1 MSSNDI
7 APTPTTNGSPSS
19 PVVARKPRRSFAA
32 LTRGTSIGGRY
43 IVLDE
48 LGRGG
53 MAIVYRA
60 YDPELDRLLALKL
73 ILHRDEEAQASER
86 LLREAQ
92 ALAQLSHP
100 NVVAVYDVG
109 VFGSS
114 VFMAMELV
122 EGPTLRS
129 WLRQK
134 PRSTGEIIDH
144 FLAAGEGLAAAHRAR
159 IVHRDFK
166 PSNVL
171 LSEGGRVRVAD
182 FGLARSVPSDGAA
195 CSDSTPRRTPPSV
208 KRRDAEKSPDDEGP
222 LADITVPE
230 AGARP
235 ARAGA
240 VAPEPD
246 LLDEEPTALLGRG
259 RVPKAAAREESPR
272 NRASAS
278 PASAELDRSAQLTEA
293 GAILG
298 TPEYMSPEQNRGGPA
313 DELSDQYSFS
323 VSLFEAL
330 FGRRPLDGEDAG
342 AAARQ
347 SSVRA
352 SVPRRVR
359 AVLTRGLSTKRED
372 RFPSMEALL
381 GELRATRSRRSPWW
395 PIALAVAAAATA
407 IVVSYRGVRGRQEML
422 CRGAAAKVAGTWNAE
437 RRGAIHRTFLSSG
450 LPYAEHAF
458 TTVSEALDG
467 YARDWAAAYT
477 DACEATR
484 LRGEQS
490 EDMLDR
496 RMTCL
501 EQRRMELD
509 ATADVL
515 AHADRT
521 VVENATQAAK
531 SLAPVSDC
539 ADLGRLAARVMP
551 PDEATRVQADRSFRE
566 LGRVKALHEAGRYAE
581 GEPLARSI
589 VVQSETLHYPPLE
602 ADAKLALAQFL
613 DERGGYDDAEHMLRQ
628 ALRAAQVGGVR
639 EVSAAAWIDLVRVVG
654 VRLQR
659 HADAHEWARDAE
671 AQLDALPG
679 PTSMLGRL
687 LSAESALLYQEG
699 KLDDAARTGERARAI
714 LERTLGSEA
723 APVADVL
730 KTIGNAKAD
739 LGNHDGARLDY
750 ERARSIW
757 EKALGPS
764 HPAVAAA
771 WNNLGNLLLEHGSY
785 DGALGHYRQALQIWE
800 ASLGSNHPNIA
811 IARTN
816 IGETLRALGDREG
829 AAAAFRL
836 ALSIRT
842 RALGADHPLSA
853 GNLANLGSVALD
865 AGDFVE
871 AERWFDQ
878 AAKSWEQRLGARD
891 LHLATAFTGLGEAL
905 VGEKRYTRAL
915 PVFERA
921 LAIDTEALGK
931 DHPDLAEPLAGLG
944 QAYLGL
950 HQSERAREKL
960 ELALSLV
967 ERQPNDPAVLATV
980 RLALGQ
986 ALWNLGDDRAKARAL
1001 AAAARDGFAKLGRR
1015 GERGF
1020 RDAVNVIAGMQ

>member
-1 MSSNDI
+1 MVGAGMSSNDI
-7 APTPTTNGSPSS
+7 APTPNPGSNGSAS
-19 PVVARKPRRSFAA
+19 PPAITRKPGRTFAA
-32 LTRGTSIGGRY
+32 IARGTSIGGRY

-100 NVVAVYDVG
+100 NVIAVYDVG
-109 VFGSS
+109 TFGSS

-134 PRSTGEIIDH
+134 PRPTDEIIDH
-144 FLAAGEGLAAAHRAR
+144 FMAAGEGLAAAHRAR

-171 LSEGGRVRVAD
+171 LGTDGRIRVAD
-182 FGLARSVPSDGAA
+182 FGLARSVPSDGGAS
-195 CSDSTPRRTPPSV
+195 SDSTPRRTPQGL
-208 KRRDAEKSPDDEGP
+208 KRRDAEKSDP
-222 LADITVPE
+222 V
-230 AGARP
+230 
-235 ARAGA
+235 A
-240 VAPEPD
+240 V
-246 LLDEEPTALLGRG
+246 DEEPTALLGRG
-259 RVPKAAAREESPR
+259 RVRGEPPHEGGP
-272 NRASAS
+272 AS
-278 PASAELDRSAQLTEA
+278 PASAEPDRSAGQLTEA

-298 TPEYMSPEQNRGGPA
+298 TPEYMSPEQNQGGPV
-313 DELSDQYSFS
+313 DELSDQYSFC
-323 VSLFEAL
+323 VSLFEAF
-330 FGRRPLDGEDAG
+330 FGRRPLDGEDAR

-352 SVPRRVR
+352 GVPRRVR
-359 AVLTRGLSTKRED
+359 AVLTRGLSTERED

-381 GELRATRSRRSPWW
+381 GELRATRSRRRSWW
-395 PIALAVAAAATA
+395 PIAFAMAAAATA
-407 IVVSYRGVRGRQEML
+407 LIVSYRSVRGRQEML
-422 CRGAAAKVAGTWNAE
+422 CRGAAAKVAGIWNTD

-458 TTVSEALDG
+458 TTVSGVLDG
-467 YARDWAAAYT
+467 YTRDWAAAYT

-515 AHADRT
+515 SHADRT
-521 VVENATQAAK
+521 VVENATQTAK

-539 ADLGRLAARVMP
+539 GDLGRLAARVMP
-551 PDEATRVQADRSFRE
+551 PDEATRVQAERSWRE
-566 LGRVKALHEAGRYAE
+566 LGRAKALHEAGRYAE
-581 GEPLARSI
+581 GEPLARSV
-589 VVQSETLHYPPLE
+589 VVQSEALRYLPLE
-602 ADAKLALAQFL
+602 ADAKLAMAQFL
-613 DERGGYDDAEHMLRQ
+613 DARGAYGDAEHMLRQ

-679 PTSMLGRL
+679 PSSMLGRL

-714 LERTLGSEA
+714 LERTLGSEV
-723 APVADVL
+723 APVAEVL

-739 LGNHDGARLDY
+739 LGDDGGARLDY

-771 WNNLGNLLLEHGSY
+771 WNNLGNLWLESGSY
-785 DGALGHYRQALQIWE
+785 DGALGHYREALRIWE
-800 ASLGSNHPNIA
+800 ASLGSDHPNVA

-871 AERWFDQ
+871 AERWFEQ
-878 AAKSWEQRLGARD
+878 AGKSWEQRLGPRD
-891 LHLATAFTGLGEAL
+891 FHLGTAWVGLGEAL
-905 VGEKRYTRAL
+905 VGQKRFARAL
-915 PVFERA
+915 TVFERA

-950 HQSERAREKL
+950 HQNERAREKL
-960 ELALSLV
+960 EQALSLV
-967 ERQPNDPAVLATV
+967 ERQSNDPAVLATV
-980 RLALGQ
+980 RLALAQ
-986 ALWNLGDDRAKARAL
+986 ALWHSSEDRAKARAL
-1001 AAAARDGFAKLGRR
+1001 AIAARDGFEKLGRR
-1015 GERGF
+1015 GEREF
-1020 RDAVNVIAGMQ
+1020 RNAADAVARMQ